1 MTDTREIPDARDWP
15 PRPAGEVF
23 PELCDTVLV
32 AQMLLYDRRGMTP
45 DQARRNV
52 RKLVKDAGL
61 PTLGRIGSTLLYN
74 KVDVITWVGNRN
86 GVDDGAYPELPCE
99 MLLSHKEPADIL
111 AG

>member
-1 MTDTREIPDARDWP
+1 MTAAIASTEPPTAGWP

-32 AQMLLYDRRGMTP
+32 AQLLLYDRRGMTP

-74 KVDVITWVGNRN
+74 KVDVIRWVGSRSD
-86 GVDDGAYPELPCE
+86 VDDQDDDGTL
-99 MLLSHKEPADIL
+99 
-111 AG
+111 GGT